1 MLSAGRNRTLTV
13 ASPTVLYRRFIYRRF
28 SASVLPINRIHP
40 PALVAFRVF
49 HSLGND
55 GTAGTSRAHE
65 VRLPHDAPPARPL
78 AADLEVAFRDANLD
92 MMDVNDDVLFRR
104 ILDDAIP
111 CAAPESLPF
120 GAIAA
125 TACPPDVSHAPPSR
139 VRVPEWRPAAPRD
152 TSCPRM

>member
-1 MLSAGRNRTLTV
+1 MQSAGRNRTLTV

-55 GTAGTSRAHE
+55 GTARTSRAHE

-78 AADLEVAFRDANLD
+78 AADLEVAFRAAKPDVMA
-92 MMDVNDDVLFRR
+92 VNDDVPRPRHL
-104 ILDDAIP
+104 
-111 CAAPESLPF
+111 AA
-120 GAIAA
+120 A
-125 TACPPDVSHAPPSR
+125 
-139 VRVPEWRPAAPRD
+139 
-152 TSCPRM
+152 